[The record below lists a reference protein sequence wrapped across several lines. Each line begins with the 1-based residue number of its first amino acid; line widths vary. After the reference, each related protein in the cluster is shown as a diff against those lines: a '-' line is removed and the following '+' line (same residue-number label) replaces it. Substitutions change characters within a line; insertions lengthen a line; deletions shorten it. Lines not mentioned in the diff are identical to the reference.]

1 MTGRRSAPELALR
14 VLQQLWLGGVR
25 DVVLAPGSRSA
36 PFALALDAADRD
48 GDLRLH
54 VRVDERSAGFLA
66 LGLATGSR
74 RPVAVVTTS
83 GTAVGN
89 LLPAVMEAH
98 HTGRRVVVVSA
109 DRPDRLRGTGANQ
122 TTDQAGIF
130 GSFAT
135 SHDVTA
141 ATTDDDLSGLVAQ
154 ACSPRGPTQL
164 NVQLDGDLLP
174 PDADPDTWWQRPG
187 DDAAPPSL
195 LASADL
201 TNSAPADLRRE
212 TGAEPH
218 DNPAPGDLRHE
229 TAAEPHHNPAPAE
242 GSRGDRAGRG
252 VEPSVSVPSDG
263 EVLPLGPRTVVVAGD
278 DAGPAARLLAESADW
293 PLVAEPT
300 SGARIGRQA
309 LRTGRLL
316 LTTDLRGDVERVVV
330 VGHPTL
336 SRPVTSL
343 ISDPGLEVVS
353 VRGRD
358 GVATDPGRVA
368 RVLDVVPRVDA
379 PDDPSWF
386 DAWRDA
392 DQRLGALID
401 AGLVAPEGDPSRAPG
416 DGGLSPLAVAAVV
429 GAAVAADTTLVVGS
443 SNPVRDL
450 DVMATPWTPL
460 EHRFVVGNRGLA
472 GIDGMVSTA
481 VGVALGRP
489 RAARSIA
496 YLGDLTFLHDTNGLL
511 MGRGQRRPDLTFVVL
526 SDDGGAIFS
535 TLEQGDRRYASAFE
549 RVFATPHGTD
559 LQALCAAHHTAYER
573 VDDLGRLAE
582 ALAETPSGTRVLE
595 VPVSRAD
602 RRAEAAWLGSLA
614 QQVVPHRDDR
624 R

>member
-1 MTGRRSAPELALR
+1 MTGDRTAPQLALR

-36 PFALALDAADRD
+36 PFALALHAADRN

-66 LGLATGSR
+66 LGLSTGSR

-98 HTGRRVVVVSA
+98 HTGRRLVVVSA

-130 GSFAT
+130 GIFAPC
-135 SHDVTA
+135 HDLTA
-141 ATTDDDLSGLVAQ
+141 ALPSDELGFVVGQ
-154 ACSPRGPTQL
+154 ACSRGGPTQL

-174 PDADPDTWWQRPG
+174 SDADPDTWWQRP
-187 DDAAPPSL
+187 D
-195 LASADL
+195 
-201 TNSAPADLRRE
+201 NSARADFTRGSGPERHDNSTPADFARRE
-212 TGAEPH
+212 
-218 DNPAPGDLRHE
+218 
-229 TAAEPHHNPAPAE
+229 
-242 GSRGDRAGRG
+242 GRVVA
-252 VEPSVSVPSDG
+252 VEPSVSVPTDG
-263 EVLPLGPRTVVVAGD
+263 EVLRLGPRTVVVAGD
-278 DAGPAARLLAESADW
+278 DAGPAARLLAEAANW

-316 LTTDLRGDVERVVV
+316 LTTDLRDVVERVVV

-336 SRPVTSL
+336 SRPVTNL
-343 ISDPGLEVVS
+343 ISDSGVEVLA

-368 RVLDVVPRVDA
+368 RVLDVVPRVDG
-379 PDDPSWF
+379 PDDPAWF
-386 DAWRDA
+386 ERWREA
-392 DQRLGALID
+392 DTGLSALID
-401 AGLVAPEGDPSRAPG
+401 AGVTAKQGDPRRVPG
-416 DGGLSPLAVAAVV
+416 GDDISPLAVAAVV
-429 GAAVAADTTLVVGS
+429 AAAVAADTTLVVGS

-450 DVMATPWTPL
+450 DIMATPWTPH

-481 VGVALGRP
+481 IGIALGRP

-496 YLGDLTFLHDTNGLL
+496 YLGDLTFLHDSNGLL
-511 MGRGQRRPDLTFVVL
+511 TGRGQRRPDLTFVVL

-535 TLEQGDRRYASAFE
+535 TLEQGDRRYAGAFE

-559 LQALCAAHHTAYER
+559 LAALCAAHHTAYER
-573 VDDLGRLAE
+573 VDDLGRLAA
-582 ALAETPSGTRVLE
+582 ALAEPASGIRVLE

-602 RRAEAAWLGSLA
+602 RRVEAAWLRELA
-614 QQVVPHRDDR
+614 QKAVPGRDGLG
-624 R
+624 

>member
-1 MTGRRSAPELALR
+1 M
-14 VLQQLWLGGVR
+14 R

-36 PFALALDAADRD
+36 PFALALDAADRA

-98 HTGRRVVVVSA
+98 HTGRRLVVVSA

-130 GSFAT
+130 GTFAPC
-135 SHDVTA
+135 HDLTA
-141 ATTDDDLSGLVAQ
+141 ATPDDELAGLVAH
-154 ACSPRGPTQL
+154 ACSRRGPTQL

-174 PDADPDTWWQRPG
+174 SDADPDTWWQRPRS
-187 DDAAPPSL
+187 DSTAPTGTAPH
-195 LASADL
+195 A
-201 TNSAPADLRRE
+201 NSALAQLPQPDAPDQPANSAL
-212 TGAEPH
+212 AQLQP
-218 DNPAPGDLRHE
+218 
-229 TAAEPHHNPAPAE
+229 
-242 GSRGDRAGRG
+242 GSRRDGN
-252 VEPSVSVPSDG
+252 VEPSVSVPTDG

-278 DAGPAARLLAESADW
+278 DAGPAARLLAEAAGW

-343 ISDPGLEVVS
+343 ISDPGLEVLS

-368 RVLDVVPRVDA
+368 RVLDVVPRVEA
-379 PDDPSWF
+379 ADDPAWF

-401 AGLVAPEGDPSRAPG
+401 AGLAGPEGDPSRATG
-416 DGGLSPLAVAAVV
+416 HGGLSPLAVAAVV

-511 MGRGQRRPDLTFVVL
+511 MGRGQPRPDLTFVVL

-559 LQALCAAHHTAYER
+559 LEALCAAHHTAYER
-573 VDDLGRLAE
+573 VDDLGRLAA
-582 ALAETPSGTRVLE
+582 ALAESPSGTRVLE

-602 RRAEAAWLGSLA
+602 RRAEATWLRELA

-624 R
+624 P

>member
-1 MTGRRSAPELALR
+1 M
-14 VLQQLWLGGVR
+14 LQQLWLGGVR

-36 PFALALDAADRD
+36 PFALALDAADRA

-98 HTGRRVVVVSA
+98 HTGRRLVVVSA
-109 DRPDRLRGTGANQ
+109 DRPDHLRGTGANQ

-130 GSFAT
+130 GTFAPC
-135 SHDVTA
+135 HDLTA
-141 ATTDDDLSGLVAQ
+141 ATPDDELAGLVAQ
-154 ACSPRGPTQL
+154 ACSRPGPTQL

-174 PDADPDTWWQRPG
+174 SDADPTTWWQCP
-187 DDAAPPSL
+187 AEEPSPPSL
-195 LASADL
+195 PTSIDHHNSAPADL
-201 TNSAPADLRRE
+201 GRDTGAEPHHNSAPADLRRE

-218 DNPAPGDLRHE
+218 DKS
-229 TAAEPHHNPAPAE
+229 APADVARA
-242 GSRGDRAGRG
+242 GRAGRG
-252 VEPSVSVPSDG
+252 VEPSVSVPTDG

-278 DAGPAARLLAESADW
+278 DAGPAARLLAEAAGW

-343 ISDPGLEVVS
+343 ISDPHVEVLS

-368 RVLDVVPRVDA
+368 RVLDVVPRVEA
-379 PDDPSWF
+379 ADDPAWF
-386 DAWRDA
+386 DAWRGA

-489 RAARSIA
+489 RAARTIA

-511 MGRGQRRPDLTFVVL
+511 TGRGQRRPDLTFVVL
-526 SDDGGAIFS
+526 SDDGGASFS
-535 TLEQGDRRYASAFE
+535 TLEQGDRRYARAFE

-559 LQALCAAHHTAYER
+559 LEALCAAHHTAYER

-582 ALAETPSGTRVLE
+582 ALAESPSGTRVLE

-602 RRAEAAWLGSLA
+602 RRAEAAWLRELA

>member
-1 MTGRRSAPELALR
+1 VTGDRTAPDLALR

-36 PFALALDAADRD
+36 PFALALHAADRN

-66 LGLATGSR
+66 LGLSTGSR

-130 GSFAT
+130 GTFAPC
-135 SHDVTA
+135 HDLTA
-141 ATTDDDLSGLVAQ
+141 ALSSEELGFVVAQ
-154 ACSPRGPTQL
+154 ACSRRGPTQL

-174 PDADPDTWWQRPG
+174 SDADPDTWWQRP
-187 DDAAPPSL
+187 DS
-195 LASADL
+195 
-201 TNSAPADLRRE
+201 SAPAELSQRE
-212 TGAEPH
+212 AWVT
-218 DNPAPGDLRHE
+218 
-229 TAAEPHHNPAPAE
+229 
-242 GSRGDRAGRG
+242 G
-252 VEPSVSVPSDG
+252 VEPSVSVPTDG
-263 EVLPLGPRTVVVAGD
+263 EVLRLGPRTVVVAGD
-278 DAGPAARLLAESADW
+278 DAGPAARLLAEAANW

-316 LTTDLRGDVERVVV
+316 LTTDLRDVVERVVV

-336 SRPVTSL
+336 SRPVTNL
-343 ISDPGLEVVS
+343 ISDSGVEILA

-368 RVLDVVPRVDA
+368 RVLDVVPGVDR
-379 PDDPSWF
+379 PDDAAWF

-392 DQRLGALID
+392 DDRLSTLIE
-401 AGLVAPEGDPSRAPG
+401 AGLAAPAGDPSRAPG
-416 DGGLSPLAVAAVV
+416 GDGLSPLAVASVV

-450 DVMATPWTPL
+450 DIMAAPWTPQ

-481 VGVALGRP
+481 IGIALGRP

-496 YLGDLTFLHDTNGLL
+496 YLGDLTFLHDSNGLL
-511 MGRGQRRPDLTFVVL
+511 TGRGQRRPDLTFVVL

-535 TLEQGDRRYASAFE
+535 TLEQGDRRYAGAFE

-559 LQALCAAHHTAYER
+559 LGALCAAHHTAYER
-573 VDDLGRLAE
+573 IDDLGRLAV
-582 ALAETPSGTRVLE
+582 ALAEPPSGTRVLE

-602 RRAEAAWLGSLA
+602 RRAEATWLRELA
-614 QQVVPHRDDR
+614 QRVVPRQDR
-624 R
+624 RR

>member
-1 MTGRRSAPELALR
+1 M
-14 VLQQLWLGGVR
+14 LQQLWLGGVR

-36 PFALALDAADRD
+36 PFALALDAADRA

-109 DRPDRLRGTGANQ
+109 DRPERLRGTGANQ
-122 TTDQAGIF
+122 TTDQVGIF
-130 GSFAT
+130 GTFAPC
-135 SHDVTA
+135 HDLTA
-141 ATTDDDLSGLVAQ
+141 ATPDDELAGLVAQ
-154 ACSPRGPTQL
+154 ACSRPGPTQL

-174 PDADPDTWWQRPG
+174 SDADPTTWWQRPG
-187 DDAAPPSL
+187 DDAAAPSL
-195 LASADL
+195 LASTDL
-201 TNSAPADLRRE
+201 TNSAPADLR
-212 TGAEPH
+212 
-218 DNPAPGDLRHE
+218 HE
-229 TAAEPHHNPAPAE
+229 TAAEPRHNPAPAE
-242 GSRGDRAGRG
+242 GARGDRAGRG
-252 VEPSVSVPSDG
+252 VEPSVSAPTDG

-278 DAGPAARLLAESADW
+278 DAGPAARLLAEAAGW

-343 ISDPGLEVVS
+343 ISDPGLEVLS
-353 VRGRD
+353 VRARD

-368 RVLDVVPRVDA
+368 RVLDVVPRVEA
-379 PDDPSWF
+379 ADDPAWF

-429 GAAVAADTTLVVGS
+429 GAAVAADTSLVVGS

-511 MGRGQRRPDLTFVVL
+511 TGRGQRRPDLTFVVL

-559 LQALCAAHHTAYER
+559 LEALCAAHHTAYER
-573 VDDLGRLAE
+573 VDDLGRLAA
-582 ALAETPSGTRVLE
+582 ALAESPSGTRVLE

-602 RRAEAAWLGSLA
+602 RRAEAAWLRELA
-614 QQVVPHRDDR
+614 QQVAPHR
-624 R
+624 

>member
-1 MTGRRSAPELALR
+1 MRSRATDGATVTGRRSAPELAQQ
-14 VLQQLWLGGVR
+14 VVQQLWLAGVR

-36 PFALALDAADRD
+36 PFALTLDAADRD

-98 HTGRRVVVVSA
+98 HTGRRVLVVSA

-122 TTDQAGIF
+122 TTDQAGLF
-130 GSFAT
+130 GTFAPC
-135 SHDVTA
+135 HDLTA
-141 ATTDDDLSGLVAQ
+141 STTGEDLSLLVSQ
-154 ACSPRGPTQL
+154 ACSRRGPTQL

-174 PDADPDTWWQRPG
+174 SDADPDTWWQRPG
-187 DDAAPPSL
+187 S
-195 LASADL
+195 
-201 TNSAPADLRRE
+201 E
-212 TGAEPH
+212 GAG
-218 DNPAPGDLRHE
+218 PGVD
-229 TAAEPHHNPAPAE
+229 
-242 GSRGDRAGRG
+242 
-252 VEPSVSVPSDG
+252 PSVSRPVDG
-263 EVLPLGPRTVVVAGD
+263 EILRIGPRTVVVAGD
-278 DAGPAARLLAESADW
+278 DAGPAARLLAEAANW

-343 ISDPGLEVVS
+343 ISDPGLEVVA

-368 RVLDVVPRVDA
+368 RVLDVVPRVDG
-379 PDDPSWF
+379 PDDPAWF
-386 DAWRDA
+386 AAWRDG
-392 DQRLGALID
+392 DDRLSALID
-401 AGLVAPEGDPSRAPG
+401 AGLVAPHGDPRRAPG

-450 DVMATPWTPL
+450 DVMAVPWTPH

-481 VGVALGRP
+481 VGIALGRP

-511 MGRGQRRPDLTFVVL
+511 TGRGQRRPDLTFVVL

-559 LQALCAAHHTAYER
+559 LEALCAAHHAAYER
-573 VDDLGRLAE
+573 VDDLGRLSA
-582 ALAETPSGTRVLE
+582 ALAESPSGVRVLE

-602 RRAEAAWLGSLA
+602 RRAEAAWLRALA
-614 QQVVPHRDDR
+614 QQVVPHQDHR

>member
-1 MTGRRSAPELALR
+1 MTARRSAPELALR
-14 VLQQLWLGGVR
+14 LVQALWLGGVR

-36 PFALALDAADRD
+36 PLALALDAADRD

-54 VRVDERSAGFLA
+54 VRVDERSAAFLA
-66 LGLATGSR
+66 LGLTTGSR

-89 LLPAVMEAH
+89 LLPAVMEAR
-98 HTGRRVVVVSA
+98 HTGRRIVVVSA

-130 GSFAT
+130 GVFAPC
-135 SHDVTA
+135 
-141 ATTDDDLSGLVAQ
+141 DDLTAEMSDDELGSLVAQ
-154 ACSPRGPTQL
+154 ACSRRGPSQL

-174 PDADPDTWWQRPG
+174 ADPDPDTWWHR
-187 DDAAPPSL
+187 
-195 LASADL
+195 
-201 TNSAPADLRRE
+201 PADRE
-212 TGAEPH
+212 PAQHASSATAHFQAADGPDPSGNRATARFPGGAG
-218 DNPAPGDLRHE
+218 PGTNVD
-229 TAAEPHHNPAPAE
+229 
-242 GSRGDRAGRG
+242 
-252 VEPSVSVPSDG
+252 PSVSVRTDG
-263 EVLPLGPRTVVVAGD
+263 EVLPLGPRTLVVAGD
-278 DAGPAARLLAESADW
+278 DAGPAARLLAESAGW
-293 PLVAEPT
+293 PMVAEPT

-316 LTTDLRGDVERVVV
+316 LTTALRGDIERVVV

-343 ISDPGLEVVS
+343 ISDPGLAVLA

-368 RVLDVVPRVDA
+368 RMLDVVPRVDG
-379 PDDPSWF
+379 PDDAAWF
-386 DAWRDA
+386 GAWHDA
-392 DQRLGALID
+392 DARLSALID
-401 AGLVAPEGDPSRAPG
+401 AGLAAAQGDPSRAPG
-416 DGGLSPLAVAAVV
+416 LDVGLSPLAVAAVV
-429 GAAVAADTTLVVGS
+429 ARAVAADTSLVVGS

-450 DVMATPWTPL
+450 DVMGAPWPPL

-481 VGVALGRP
+481 VGIALGRP
-489 RAARSIA
+489 RAARTIA

-511 MGRGQRRPDLTFVVL
+511 LGRGQRRPDLTFVVL

-549 RVFATPHGTD
+549 RVFATPHGTN
-559 LQALCAAHHTAYER
+559 LEALCGAHHTAYER
-573 VDDLGRLAE
+573 VDDLGRLSE
-582 ALAETPSGTRVLE
+582 ALTESPSGIRVLE

-602 RRAEAAWLGSLA
+602 RRAEATWLRSLA
-614 QQVVPHRDDR
+614 QQVVPHRDAR

>member
-1 MTGRRSAPELALR
+1 MTARLSAPEIALH

-36 PFALALDAADRD
+36 PFALALDAADRA

-98 HTGRRVVVVSA
+98 HTGRRLVVVSA
-109 DRPDRLRGTGANQ
+109 DRPDHLRGTGANQ

-130 GSFAT
+130 GTFAPC
-135 SHDVTA
+135 HDLTA
-141 ATTDDDLSGLVAQ
+141 ATPDDELAGLVAQ
-154 ACSPRGPTQL
+154 ACSRPGPTQL

-174 PDADPDTWWQRPG
+174 SDADPTTWWQRP
-187 DDAAPPSL
+187 AEEPSPPSL
-195 LASADL
+195 PTSIDHHNSAPADL
-201 TNSAPADLRRE
+201 GRDTGAEPHDKSAPADLRRE

-218 DNPAPGDLRHE
+218 DKS
-229 TAAEPHHNPAPAE
+229 APADVARA
-242 GSRGDRAGRG
+242 GRAGRG
-252 VEPSVSVPSDG
+252 VEPSVSVPTDG

-278 DAGPAARLLAESADW
+278 DAGPAARLLAEAAGW

-343 ISDPGLEVVS
+343 ISDPHVEVLS

-368 RVLDVVPRVDA
+368 RVLVVVPRVEAADA
-379 PDDPSWF
+379 PAWF
-386 DAWRDA
+386 DAWRGA

-511 MGRGQRRPDLTFVVL
+511 TGRGQRRPDLTFVVL

-535 TLEQGDRRYASAFE
+535 TLEQGDRRYARAFE

-559 LQALCAAHHTAYER
+559 LEALCAAHHTAYER

-582 ALAETPSGTRVLE
+582 ALAESPSGTRVLE

-602 RRAEAAWLGSLA
+602 RRAEAAWLRELA
-614 QQVVPHRDDR
+614 QQVVTHRDDR